1 MRDFYATSGSMH
13 LDQADVLRRLFAGA
27 RLRTLA
33 LAANPHVAFGGV
45 VLDRLAETL
54 ARLGR
59 HVLVV
64 DAATGSPEPHELAR
78 LDLTAGIERIG
89 QQLAYLPARGLPR
102 SHVDTRGS
110 AAGFVDALQAAC
122 PAADLLLV
130 HADAADLARMFARR
144 PLRPVL
150 VGADHPESI
159 KHAYA
164 SAKLLALRGGLLT
177 FDLLLAASPQSPRVD
192 AIAASLA
199 QCADSFLG
207 AVLQDWALVDPAASA
222 SDPGSDS
229 LVDLLRAQLA
239 EEGTGVP
246 PAAPPSRCAVR
257 PALAGRH

>member
-1 MRDFYATSGSMH
+1 MRDFYATTGSMR
-13 LDQADVLRRLFAGA
+13 LDQADGLRRLFAGA
-27 RLRTLA
+27 RHRTLA
-33 LAANPHVAFGGV
+33 VAANPHVAFGGV

-54 ARLGR
+54 ASLGR

-89 QQLAYLPARGLPR
+89 PQLAYLPARGLPR

-144 PLRPVL
+144 PLRPML

-177 FDLLLAASPQSPRVD
+177 FDLLLAASPHSPRID

-199 QCADSFLG
+199 QCADNFLG
-207 AVLQDWALVDPAASA
+207 AVLQDWALVDPAGTP
-222 SDPGSDS
+222 SDPGFDG
-229 LVDLLRAQLA
+229 LVDLLRAQLSEDA
-239 EEGTGVP
+239 IGALPV
-246 PAAPPSRCAVR
+246 APPTRAAARSAH
-257 PALAGRH
+257 AGRH